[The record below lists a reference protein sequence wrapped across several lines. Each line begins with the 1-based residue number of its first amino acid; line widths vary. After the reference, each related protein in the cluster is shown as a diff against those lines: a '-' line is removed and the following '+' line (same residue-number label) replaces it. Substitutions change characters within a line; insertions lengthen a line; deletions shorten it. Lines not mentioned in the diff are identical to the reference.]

1 MTSIEAKVISIESL
15 TETVTKIILETDQQS
30 SFKAGQYLQVVMGE
44 NDKRPFSIANAPNVD
59 GIFELHIGATPDN
72 PYAYEVLQLASNTQK
87 LNVEIG
93 LGEAYARESGK
104 VMVIIAGGTGYSYA
118 KSILLDTLVNQ
129 TNRKVC
135 LYWGAKTKSDLY
147 ELNELSAL
155 AKAQTNFSFNPVVE
169 TASTDW
175 QGQVGLVHNAVLN
188 DYHDLSQI
196 DVYVAGRFEMA
207 AVIKEVFIAKGLPTT
222 SLYGD
227 AFAYL

>member
-15 TETVTKIILETDQQS
+15 TKTVTKIILETDQQS

-44 NDKRPFSIANAPNVD
+44 NDKRPFSIANAPNAKGMV
-59 GIFELHIGATPDN
+59 ELHIGATPDN

-87 LNVEIG
+87 LEVEVG
-93 LGEAYARESGK
+93 LGDAYVRENEK
-104 VMVIIAGGTGYSYA
+104 AMVIIAGGTGYSYA

-129 TNRKVC
+129 TSRQVN

-147 ELNELSAL
+147 EIDELSAL
-155 AKAQTNFSFNPVVE
+155 AKAQANFSFYPVVE
-169 TASTDW
+169 TANTDW
-175 QGQVGLVHNAVLN
+175 QGHVGLVHNAVLN
-188 DYHDLSQI
+188 DNKDLSQI
-196 DVYVAGRFEMA
+196 EIYVAGRFEMA
-207 AVIKEVFIAKGLPTT
+207 AVIKEVFVANGLPTT